1 MDSDPTAVK
10 VSDGTSP
17 LSGMLST
24 LLSNPEM
31 LGQLQSLLGGINGK
45 QTGGESAE
53 AQASAATAQGEATGG
68 GEIAAP
74 AADTAPTD
82 GLASV
87 LANPELM
94 AKLPQMMAML
104 KPMLEKDF
112 TKSPPEAESAKSS
125 EDCRNDLLLALKPF
139 LSAERRN
146 AVDAMLRISKLGN
159 VLRQIK

>member
-1 MDSDPTAVK
+1 MDSDQTAVHPP
-10 VSDGTSP
+10 DDTSP

-31 LGQLQSLLGGINGK
+31 LSQLQSLLSGVNGK
-45 QTGGESAE
+45 PTGGENAE
-53 AQASAATAQGEATGG
+53 AHASAAVQDSADSSEET
-68 GEIAAP
+68 AP
-74 AADTAPTD
+74 AADTVSAD

-87 LANPELM
+87 LANPALM

-104 KPMLEKDF
+104 KPMLGKDF
-112 TKSPPEAESAKSS
+112 TKSPSETESAKSS